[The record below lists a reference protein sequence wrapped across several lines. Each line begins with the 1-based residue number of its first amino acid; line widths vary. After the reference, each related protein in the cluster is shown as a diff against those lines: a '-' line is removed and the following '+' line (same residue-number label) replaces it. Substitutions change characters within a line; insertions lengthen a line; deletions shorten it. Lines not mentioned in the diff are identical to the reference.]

1 MRTVKESGPAIG
13 VDLDKTDE
21 LPVLDVAAY
30 EAAAKDWRNSP
41 VTNPSDT
48 DSLPIIDIAA
58 LIDNVQKAEAR
69 IAQQATEHETL
80 ERELREARAHIEE
93 SRQNGQRLSAE
104 IQTVRDDL
112 AVREDMLFRALHSLG
127 ERDAELAE
135 ARREHAKSVE
145 QLQTAAKRSVEEAE
159 ATARSLREEL
169 AADKK
174 RSAARLEAHDKQAAE
189 RLQANTKQAAA
200 ELEANSRRAAAQLE
214 TTTKHA
220 AAQLEATTKRAAAQA
235 DSSAKQIG
243 DLRGEVQSLRGE
255 LDTARAE
262 MKSSSATVA
271 ALQSQIERSETA
283 LQATRRESER
293 LKISADKYLERLRS
307 REWRQQD
314 ADNSMRALDAQLAAS
329 QDGAAKFEREA
340 RELNARVEALDNRIQ
355 EREQQIQA
363 LETAAAGSIEAA
375 RGQASALQAAEQNLQ
390 SLSKQIAAH
399 ESAHSQLQHERNEL
413 VATLGQRERS
423 LQEVLAARADLT
435 AKCATL
441 EKQQGAN
448 GSRIT
453 QLEKQLAESLR
464 LGGEAQEQARLKR
477 ESLEAEAQHAQEAI
491 AAARADASKQHARID
506 ALNTELATAASVHGA
521 RVGELQQALEELRR
535 HKLAIEEDALYTQI
549 ALEESAQRTQE
560 ALTGARADAAEQR
573 AKLESLNADFAQ
585 TTARLQEIRRPAD
598 EAEAEVQRLNAAL
611 ASKVQEVESAQDE
624 NRKLQGSLELARGA
638 LKEHEFLIRR
648 LERNASSN
656 AQVLGHLQTSIER
669 LGSANPASL
678 TGIAGTAADTPA
690 TLVRLDGAGA
700 NTAFTLAARTRVGR
714 APDSDLRID
723 STSVSRYHAI
733 ILSGRHTIIED
744 LNSTNGVLINGRKVN
759 RQKLKDGD
767 LVAIGEAR
775 FRFADRNTSSTDA
788 NPVSSA
794 PSERP

>member
-1 MRTVKESGPAIG
+1 MRTVKESGPAID

-30 EAAAKDWRNSP
+30 EAAAKDSRNSP

-112 AVREDMLFRALHSLG
+112 AVREDMLFKALHSLG

-135 ARREHAKSVE
+135 ARREHAKSAE
-145 QLQTAAKRSVEEAE
+145 QLQNAAKRSVEEAE
-159 ATARSLREEL
+159 ANARSLREQL
-169 AADKK
+169 AAENK
-174 RSAARLEAHDKQAAE
+174 RSAARLEAQEKQAAE

-214 TTTKHA
+214 
-220 AAQLEATTKRAAAQA
+220 ATTKRAAEQA
-235 DSSAKQIG
+235 DRSAKQIG

-255 LDTARAE
+255 LDTVRVE

-271 ALQSQIERSETA
+271 ALQSRIERSETA
-283 LQATRRESER
+283 LQAARRESER
-293 LKISADKYLERLRS
+293 LKISADEYLERLRS
-307 REWRQQD
+307 REWRRQD

-340 RELNARVEALDNRIQ
+340 HELNARVEALGNRIQ

-363 LETAAAGSIEAA
+363 LETAAAASVAAA
-375 RGQASALQAAEQNLQ
+375 RGQASALQAAEQTLQ
-390 SLSKQIAAH
+390 SLSKQIAVH
-399 ESAHSQLQHERNEL
+399 ESAHSKLLHERNEL
-413 VATLGQRERS
+413 VATLEQRERS
-423 LQEVLAARADLT
+423 LQEMLAARADLT

-441 EKQQGAN
+441 EKQQGVN

-453 QLEKQLAESLR
+453 QIEQQLAESQR
-464 LGGEAQEQARLKR
+464 LGGEAQEQGRLKR
-477 ESLEAEAQHAQEAI
+477 ESLEAEARHAQEAI
-491 AAARADASKQHARID
+491 AAARAEASEHRARID
-506 ALNTELATAASVHGA
+506 ALNTELATAASLHGA
-521 RVGELQQALEELRR
+521 RVGELQQAFEELQR
-535 HKLAIEEDALYTQI
+535 HKLAIEEDALNTQI
-549 ALEESAQRTQE
+549 ALEESAQHTQE
-560 ALTGARADAAEQR
+560 ALTSARADAAEQR
-573 AKLESLNADFAQ
+573 AKLESLEAEFAQ
-585 TTARLQEIRRPAD
+585 TTARLQDMRRPAD
-598 EAEAEVQRLNAAL
+598 EAEAEVQRLTAAL

-624 NRKLQGSLELARGA
+624 NRKLQESLELARGA
-638 LKEHEFLIRR
+638 LKEREFLIRR
-648 LERNASSN
+648 LERSANSN

-678 TGIAGTAADTPA
+678 IGVTGTAADTPA

-733 ILSGRHTIIED
+733 IMSGRHTIIED
-744 LNSTNGVLINGRKVN
+744 LNSTNGVLINGRKAN

-767 LVAIGEAR
+767 LVAIGDAH
-775 FRFADRNTSSTDA
+775 FRFTDRNISLTDV
-788 NPVSSA
+788 NPVASP
-794 PSERP
+794 PSERA